1 MDTLDQKNVISKLT
15 KRELQEIEG
24 GTSITGTI
32 INAFTNAVKTVYD
45 FGRSLGNAFRR
56 IKEDKLC
63 EVL

>member
-1 MDTLDQKNVISKLT
+1 MDTLIQKNVMNKLSK
-15 KRELQEIEG
+15 KELQEIDG

-32 INAFTNAVKTVYD
+32 ISAFTNTLKTVYD

-63 EVL
+63 EVH

>member
-1 MDTLDQKNVISKLT
+1 MDTLDQKNAMSKLN
-15 KRELQEIEG
+15 REELHEIDG

-32 INAFTNAVKTVYD
+32 ISAFTNTLKTVYE

-63 EVL
+63 AVP

>member
-1 MDTLDQKNVISKLT
+1 MDMFDQKNAMNKLN
-15 KRELQEIEG
+15 RNELHEIEG

-32 INAFTNAVKTVYD
+32 ISAFTSTLKTIYE

-63 EVL
+63 EVH